1 MKRIHL
7 KSSNGT
13 KNVTETKKPKVID
26 FFSDHFCKN
35 LEDALSE
42 KVNAGAESSKKT
54 LKSDLFEDCNVTVNS
69 TAASH
74 IHCTNP
80 SKIYDLD
87 ELNLNPKI
95 LQNFLNHNKD
105 VTEEQKEL
113 YQIIGRY
120 MDLCLISDR
129 KDYLPLLSL
138 HVVNHLTRT
147 RDAIIESNAKLEKQS
162 KSGESTDEK
171 LVEECRDQGL
181 ARPKPLL
188 SLHVVNHL
196 TRTRDTIIESNA
208 KLEKQS
214 KSGEST
220 DEKIVEECRDQGLA
234 RPKVLFITSM
244 KKYAYE
250 FVHALADVTFAEKDK
265 RTIMNSQRFEDEFG
279 DTGYVP
285 PSKRNEDFRE
295 LMSGNIDD
303 CFRLGIQYAKKAL
316 KLYQKFSEADVLVC
330 SPLGLR
336 MIVGEEGEAER
347 EVDFLASI
355 EIVIVDKTNQ
365 ILMQNWEHLQH
376 ILDEAN
382 GMPSKLEVDISRVR
396 HWSLQNLGKIYR
408 QTLIFSEFNFTE
420 LHALYASACKN
431 YAGGVFIV
439 KSPEPILDM
448 IEKPLI
454 QEFHRFDC
462 DIPKYQSDLRFEYF
476 TKNILP
482 SLEHG
487 TLIFV
492 SSYFDFIR
500 LRNYMKKEGGVFIV
514 KNPEPVLDMIEKP
527 LIQEFH
533 RFDCDIPKYQSDLR
547 FEYFTKNILPSLEHG
562 TLIFVSSYFD
572 FIRLRNYMKKEG
584 ESFVQLHEYAKDKK
598 IARARGMFYQRRKK
612 LIVMT
617 ERFYYFKRYF
627 IKNVASLVFYQ
638 LPVNAKFFIE
648 LVNDSSPEGR
658 LESKVIFSKYDFFRM
673 QNIFGNEQAKQLIKS
688 EKKFHAL
695 VSE

>member
-1 MKRIHL
+1 MKRTR
-7 KSSNGT
+7 KSSSSNE
-13 KNVTETKKPKVID
+13 KPVDFKKSKAID
-26 FFSDHFCKN
+26 FFADHFCTN
-35 LEDALSE
+35 LEDALYE
-42 KVNAGAESSKKT
+42 KVNAGAEISKKT
-54 LKSDLFEDCNVTVNS
+54 LKSDLFEDCNVTINS

-74 IHCTNP
+74 LHCTNP
-80 SKIYDLD
+80 SKILNFD
-87 ELNLNPKI
+87 EFNLNPKI
-95 LQNFLNHNKD
+95 LQNFLIHNKGD
-105 VTEEQKEL
+105 ASEEQKEL

-120 MDLCLISDR
+120 MDLCLISGR

-138 HVVNHLTRT
+138 HIVNHLNRT
-147 RDAIIESNAKLEKQS
+147 RDAIVENNTKLEKSS
-162 KSGESTDEK
+162 KAGELT
-171 LVEECRDQGL
+171 EE
-181 ARPKPLL
+181 
-188 SLHVVNHL
+188 
-196 TRTRDTIIESNA
+196 
-208 KLEKQS
+208 
-214 KSGEST
+214 
-220 DEKIVEECRDQGLA
+220 IVEECRDQGLA

-250 FVHALADVTFAEKDK
+250 FVHSLSDVTFSEKDK

-316 KLYQKFSEADVLVC
+316 KLYQKFSESDVLVC

-355 EIVIVDKTNQ
+355 EIIIIDKTNQ

-376 ILDEAN
+376 IIDETN

-408 QTLIFSEFNFTE
+408 QTILFSEYNFTE
-420 LHALYASACKN
+420 LHSLYASACKN

-439 KSPEPILDM
+439 KNPEPMLEL

-462 DIPKYQSDLRFEYF
+462 D
-476 TKNILP
+476 
-482 SLEHG
+482 
-487 TLIFV
+487 V
-492 SSYFDFIR
+492 
-500 LRNYMKKEGGVFIV
+500 
-514 KNPEPVLDMIEKP
+514 
-527 LIQEFH
+527 
-533 RFDCDIPKYQSDLR
+533 PKYQSDLR

-584 ESFVQLHEYAKDKK
+584 ESFVQLHEYGKDKK

-627 IKNVASLVFYQ
+627 IKKVASLVFYQ
-638 LPVNAKFFIE
+638 LPVNAKFFVE
-648 LVNDSSPEGR
+648 LVNDSDPEGR
-658 LESKVIFSKYDFFRM
+658 LESKVIYSKYDFFRM
-673 QNIFGNEQAKQLIKS
+673 QNIFGIEQAKQLIKS